1 MRAYH
6 LPTLMLALLIAS
18 FGPVWAGE
26 PTEQLKVSVDRVV
39 QILEDPSL
47 NAESKMPERRAAIR
61 EVANTIFDF
70 SETARRALG
79 RHWQSLSGAAQA
91 EFVALFTD
99 LLERTYIGKLEQY
112 NGEKLRYVGEAT
124 EGAGA
129 TVKTRLVTKGGA
141 EVPVDYRM
149 HRDGDR
155 WRVYDIA
162 VEGVSLVNNYRTQFN
177 QIIQSA
183 SYEDLLKKLRA
194 RDQGFGGAA
203 PPGKSPRS

>member
-6 LPTLMLALLIAS
+6 LPTLVPALLMAS
-18 FGPVWAGE
+18 LGPGWAGE
-26 PTEQLKVSVDRVV
+26 PTDQLKISVDRVV
-39 QILEDPSL
+39 QILEDPGLKAS
-47 NAESKMPERRAAIR
+47 SKTSERRAAIR

-79 RHWQSLSGAAQA
+79 RHWQNLSDAARA

-99 LLERTYIGKLEQY
+99 LLERSYIGKLDQY
-112 NGEKLRYVGEAT
+112 NGEKLRYVGETT
-124 EGAGA
+124 EGTAA

-149 HRDGDR
+149 QRNGDR

-183 SYEDLLKKLRA
+183 SYEELLKKLRA